1 MKRLLATISLFVC
14 CISNALAVGNSVS
27 AQAEASG
34 GGGSRMAGLIIFICT
49 AILFVVMIVAL
60 VRLSNRCPE
69 CGCKRA
75 LERSDER
82 VEAESGAW
90 GRVYKVAYKCRYCG
104 HVEWR
109 NEAENEG
116 QSEGFGGGPKAG
128 RTRKV
133 RF

>member
-1 MKRLLATISLFVC
+1 MKRLLTTIPLLIC
-14 CISNALAVGNSVS
+14 YISNALASGGSV
-27 AQAEASG
+27 AEQAASSG
-34 GGGSRMAGLIIFICT
+34 GGGSRIVGLIIFVCT

-60 VRLSNRCPE
+60 VRLNNRCAE
-69 CGCKRA
+69 CGCRRA

-82 VEAESGAW
+82 VETENGVW
-90 GRVYKVAYKCRYCG
+90 GKVYKVAYKCRYCG

-128 RTRKV
+128 RNHKV